1 MLSRILLVQYK
12 GFKNMTTTNDPE
24 NSLKKLPFSEDELL
38 KNIDEYNAHA
48 DEIFALVKSE
58 FCKPSTPF

>member
-1 MLSRILLVQYK
+1 
-12 GFKNMTTTNDPE
+12 MTTTNDPE